1 MTDTTNVIVT
11 DPATVVV
18 NKESLLQHIE
28 SFFEGAETDAVNAI
42 DGLESTFSA
51 DVWPSVKTFIETL
64 ASQVG
69 QAALKSAITAV
80 PELLAGGF
88 GAAAA
93 TVGAAVVATATADA
107 PVDAQEALQATQAA
121 LQVVKV
127 ANSTV
132 TAGDAPT
139 VAAIAAA
146 TPSV

>member
-1 MTDTTNVIVT
+1 MTDTTSTAV
-11 DPATVVV
+11 ATP
-18 NKESLLQHIE
+18 ESFLQHIE
-28 SFFEGAETDAVNAI
+28 NFFTGAETEVVTGI
-42 DGLESTFSA
+42 DSLESLFTA

-69 QAALKSAITAV
+69 QAALKSAIASV
-80 PELLAGGF
+80 PLLATGGF

-93 TVGAAVVATATADA
+93 SVGAAVVATATVDA
-107 PVDAQEALQATQAA
+107 PIDAQAALQATQAA

-127 ANSTV
+127 STSTV

-146 TPSV
+146 TPAA